1 MFKFCLNLFKKSN
14 FLENNRNVVNFRKTF
29 FRQYE
34 VPDISNW
41 DVGKG
46 EDFNAMF
53 YGARVEYHL
62 NNWNL
67 SSALD
72 ISYMFSLGTLQQ
84 DISMWDINASNVNVL
99 NTFRSTIGLTC
110 DLEQK
115 IATAWSM
122 NDIQSNYLKTCS
134 PTHSPTVSPTKNPTV
149 SPTPNPTTSPTMSPT
164 DILQLIAGQ
173 EKVDTSAIVE
183 VTATFFGCM
192 FILVVLIMGV
202 TLFARDLKKTDLYVN
217 RDDLCKDE
225 YKKTDEKAVP
235 PSYKETVKKNPATST
250 SIVF

>member
-1 MFKFCLNLFKKSN
+1 
-14 FLENNRNVVNFRKTF
+14 
-29 FRQYE
+29 
-34 VPDISNW
+34 
-41 DVGKG
+41 
-46 EDFNAMF
+46 
-53 YGARVEYHL
+53 
-62 NNWNL
+62 
-67 SSALD
+67 
-72 ISYMFSLGTLQQ
+72 MFSFATIDQ
-84 DISMWDINASNVNVL
+84 DLSVWEIDASKVNVL
-99 NTFRSTIGLTC
+99 YTFRSTIGLSC
-110 DLEQK
+110 VLEQK

-122 NDIQSNYLKTCS
+122 NNFQSNYLSCS
-134 PTHSPTVSPTKNPTV
+134 PTHSPSASPTTTPTASPTASPTTSPTVSPTK
-149 SPTPNPTTSPTMSPT
+149 NPTTSPTMSPT

-173 EKVDTSAIVE
+173 EKVDTSAVVE